1 MPSVAQLEAL
11 LAKEPND
18 PFVLYGLAQ
27 EHAKQGDHARAVE
40 FYDRCLAVDPN
51 YHYAYF
57 HKAMTLR
64 QRGEAG
70 DEGRAIETLRAGLV
84 RARAGSDAKA
94 ASEIAGLLDE
104 MT

>member
-1 MPSVAQLEAL
+1 MPSIEQLEKL
-11 LAKEPND
+11 LNAEPND

-27 EHAKQGDHARAVE
+27 EHAKQGDHTRAIE
-40 FYDRCLAVDPN
+40 FYDRCLAVDAN

-64 QRGEAG
+64 QRGGPG
-70 DEGRAIETLRAGLV
+70 DDARAIEALRAGLV

-94 ASEIAGLLDE
+94 ASEIAALLDE